1 MRGPRRRAR
10 RISFNPS
17 HTCFKPCG
25 VRGRGLDA
33 VELRADEFEALRLM
47 DYEGLYQ
54 EECAQR
60 MGISRPTL
68 SRMVA
73 AARYKVADALMH
85 GKRILIATTV
95 PPAALGPGGE
105 GAASAEAH
113 VLKPGLSPASV
124 EPEVSPCAAPLQ
136 AEGLDV
142 AGASPAQGRFDEVLR

>member
-10 RISFNPS
+10 WIGFNPS

-25 VRGRGLDA
+25 VRGRGLDT

-60 MGISRPTL
+60 MGISRPTF

-73 AARYKVADALMH
+73 EARRKVADVLLH
-85 GKRILIATTV
+85 GKRLLIATE
-95 PPAALGPGGE
+95 PSAALRDEAE
-105 GAASAEAH
+105 GAASPEARI
-113 VLKPGLSPASV
+113 LKSGLSPASA
-124 EPEVSPCAAPLQ
+124 EPEASPCAAPPQ
-136 AEGLDV
+136 GESQDV
-142 AGASPAQGRFDEVLR
+142 AGDSPAQG